1 MSRPF
6 RTRVAATATTA
17 TATTA
22 TTATA
27 GATAVRRSRPYR
39 GAAAVTLSA
48 AAVLTLLGVGDS
60 SAQAGTEVKEF
71 GRVSVRSGV
80 PAGAQRFAVSSPD
93 LVNGRFPQSHWANA
107 FGCDGGNQP
116 LRLEWRGAPTG
127 TRSFAVTM
135 FDPDAPTGSGFW
147 HWLVWDVPATATGL
161 GATPPAGA
169 VTGAD
174 DAGVQGYLGPC
185 PPVGDRPHHY
195 QINVYALDAP
205 SLALPA
211 ATPAAVTAFSMSGHV
226 IGHAQTTVL
235 AAR

>member
-6 RTRVAATATTA
+6 RTRVAATTA
-17 TATTA
+17 TA

-27 GATAVRRSRPYR
+27 GATAVRRARPYR
-39 GAAAVTLSA
+39 AAAVTLSA
-48 AAVLTLLGVGDS
+48 AAVLTLLGVADS
-60 SAQAGTEVKEF
+60 SAQVGKGVKEF
-71 GRVSVRSGV
+71 GRVSVRAGV
-80 PAGAQRFAVSSPD
+80 PAGAQRFAVGSPD

-107 FGCDGGNQP
+107 FGCDGGNQS
-116 LRLEWRGAPTG
+116 LRLEWRGAPGG

-161 GATPPAGA
+161 ETTPPAGA

-195 QINVYALDAP
+195 QINVYALDTP

-226 IGHAQTTVL
+226 IGHAQTTAL

>member
-6 RTRVAATATTA
+6 RTRAVVRGGAPAVRGEGPAA
-17 TATTA
+17 
-22 TTATA
+22 
-27 GATAVRRSRPYR
+27 GGEVSVRRSRRYR
-39 GAAAVTLSA
+39 TAAVALSA
-48 AAVLTLLGVGDS
+48 AAVLTLLGAADS
-60 SAQAGTEVKEF
+60 SAQVGQKEAEF

-80 PAGAQRFAVSSPD
+80 PVGAARFTVASPD
-93 LVNGRFPQSHWANA
+93 IVNGRFPQDHWANS

-116 LRLEWRGAPTG
+116 LRLAWSGAPAG

-185 PPVGDRPHHY
+185 PPVGDRPHRY
-195 QINVYALDAP
+195 RITVYALDTP

-226 IGHAQTTVL
+226 IGHAQTTAL